1 MLYRLCAQASIDPH
15 QLPDPLEIDILLV
28 GVEMGLW
35 LAEQAANDLKLI
47 FPKLRVQALS
57 ANKII
62 R

>member
-1 MLYRLCAQASIDPH
+1 MSQR
-15 QLPDPLEIDILLV
+15 PDPLEVDILLV

-47 FPKLRVQALS
+47 FPNLRVEALS
-57 ANKII
+57 ANKVI